1 MVQKNSVV
9 DTVLNI
15 TGEVGD
21 SSVVASFVKMEVE
34 PSDQLVFGG
43 KVSEVFEFFVF
54 LQESSK
60 IGVVLQGNLGKEG
73 KLKWKT
79 VCLDCLVVGIINLY
93 LFWEV

>member
-73 KLKWKT
+73 KLK
-79 VCLDCLVVGIINLY
+79 
-93 LFWEV
+93 